1 MKKTGFL
8 YDELFL
14 LHDTGEYHPEV
25 AERLISIYKGINEA
39 GLLQKLTLL
48 KAKRADMEWIEMVH
62 DHNYIRRFEELCFAG
77 KKMIDYPDNQMCT
90 YTFETALLAVGGVL
104 YAADLVMKG
113 DLDNVFCAIRPP
125 GHHAEKNKAMGFCYF
140 NNVAIA
146 AKYIRQKWNI
156 KKVMIVDFDVHH
168 GNGTQHLFEQDPT
181 VFYYSIHEH
190 PSFAYPG
197 TGREFEYGTGEGYG
211 FTKNSPVLP
220 GWGDEEYKRLIEND
234 LLPAF
239 ERFEPEVIIVS
250 AGFDAHVDDDMSDI
264 KLTTEGFSWIMRKIY
279 DMAEKYS
286 GGRIISVLEG
296 GYSLSRL
303 PELAKNHVEILLNIN
318 S

>member
-14 LHDTGEYHPEV
+14 LHDTGSYHPET
-25 AERLISIYKGINEA
+25 AERLISIYKGIDEA
-39 GLLQKLTLL
+39 GLLPKLTLL
-48 KAKRADMEWIEMVH
+48 KAKRADIEWIEMVH
-62 DHNYIRRFEELCFAG
+62 DHAYIRRFEELCLAG
-77 KKMIDYPDNQMCT
+77 NRMFDYPDNQMCI
-90 YTFETALLAVGGVL
+90 YTFETALLAVGGIL
-104 YAADLVMKG
+104 NAADLVMKG
-113 DLDNVFCAIRPP
+113 DLDNVFCAVRPP

-140 NNVAIA
+140 NNVAVV

-168 GNGTQHLFEQDPT
+168 GNGTQHLFEQDPS

-211 FTKNSPVLP
+211 FTKNSPALP

-250 AGFDAHVDDDMSDI
+250 AGFDAHADDDMSDI
-264 KLTTEGFSWIMRKIY
+264 KLTTKGFSWIMRKIY

-296 GYSLSRL
+296 GYSLARL

>member
-8 YDELFL
+8 YDALFL
-14 LHDTGEYHPEV
+14 LHDTGSYHPET
-25 AERLISIYKGINEA
+25 AERLISIYKGIDEA
-39 GLLQKLTLL
+39 GLLPKLTLL
-48 KAKRADMEWIEMVH
+48 KAKQADMKWIETVH
-62 DHNYIRRFEELCFAG
+62 DLSYIRRFEELCFAG
-77 KKMIDYPDNQMCT
+77 KKMLDYPDNQMCT
-90 YTFETALLAVGGVL
+90 YTFETALLAVGGIL
-104 YAADLVMKG
+104 NAADLVMKG
-113 DLDNVFCAIRPP
+113 DLDNVFCAVRPP
-125 GHHAEKNKAMGFCYF
+125 GHHAEKNKALGFCYF
-140 NNVAIA
+140 NNVAVA
-146 AKYIRQKWNI
+146 AKYIQLKWNI

-168 GNGTQHLFEQDPT
+168 GNGTQHLFEQDPS

-234 LLPAF
+234 LLPSF

-250 AGFDAHVDDDMSDI
+250 AGFDAHADDDMSDI
-264 KLTTEGFSWIMRKIY
+264 KLTTDGFSWIMKKIFA
-279 DMAEKYS
+279 MAEKYS
-286 GGRIISVLEG
+286 RGRIISVLEG

>member
-1 MKKTGFL
+1 MNKTGFL

-14 LHDTGEYHPEV
+14 LHDTGSYHPET
-25 AERLISIYKGINEA
+25 AERLISIYKGIDEA
-39 GLLQKLTLL
+39 GLIPKLTLL
-48 KAKRADMEWIEMVH
+48 KAKRADMKWIEMVH
-62 DHNYIRRFEELCFAG
+62 DHAYIRRFEELCHAG
-77 KKMIDYPDNQMCT
+77 NRMFDYPDNQMCI
-90 YTFETALLAVGGVL
+90 YTFETALQAVGGIL
-104 YAADLVMKG
+104 NAADLVLKG
-113 DLDNVFCAIRPP
+113 DLNNVFCAVRPP

-140 NNVAIA
+140 NNVAVA
-146 AKYIRQKWNI
+146 AKYIREKWNI
-156 KKVMIVDFDVHH
+156 KKIMIVDFDVHH
-168 GNGTQHLFEQDPT
+168 GNGTQHLFEQDPS

-197 TGREFEYGTGEGYG
+197 TGREFEYGIGEGYG
-211 FTKNSPVLP
+211 FTKNSPALP

-234 LLPAF
+234 LMPAF

-250 AGFDAHVDDDMSDI
+250 SGFDAHVDDEMSDI
-264 KLTTEGFSWIMRKIY
+264 KLTTDGFSWIMRKIY
-279 DMAEKYS
+279 GMAEKYS

-296 GYSLSRL
+296 GYSLARL

>member
-14 LHDTGEYHPEV
+14 LHDTGSYHPETS
-25 AERLISIYKGINEA
+25 ERLISIYKGIDDA
-39 GLLQKLTLL
+39 GLLPKLTLL

-62 DHNYIRRFEELCFAG
+62 DHAYIRRFEELCLAG
-77 KKMIDYPDNQMCT
+77 NRMFDYPDNQMCID
-90 YTFETALLAVGGVL
+90 TFETALLAVGGIL
-104 YAADLVMKG
+104 NAADLVMKG
-113 DLDNVFCAIRPP
+113 DLDNVFCAVRPP

-140 NNVAIA
+140 NNVAVA
-146 AKYIRQKWNI
+146 AKYIRQKWLI

-168 GNGTQHLFEQDPT
+168 GNGTQHLFEQDPS

-211 FTKNSPVLP
+211 FTKNSPALP

-250 AGFDAHVDDDMSDI
+250 AGFDAHIDDDMSDI
-264 KLTTEGFSWIMRKIY
+264 KLTTDGFSWIMRKIY
-279 DMAEKYS
+279 NMAEKYS
-286 GGRIISVLEG
+286 GGRIVSVLEG
-296 GYSLSRL
+296 GYSLARL